1 MKKEEIAAIN
11 AEVKEIKSK
20 KSAIISREKEL
31 AMKVLKE
38 HFNGD
43 CTFLTEEE
51 FEEEDFGGCPTILST
66 TMVRDSDPA
75 DSFITRIHLGH
86 KKDWV
91 TGEEREVVFYDI
103 YAYYLG
109 KSEKDVDAEYESP
122 VDWAEI
128 LDCLLAAAECE
139 N

>member
-11 AEVKEIKSK
+11 AEVEEIKSK

-31 AMKVLKE
+31 AMKILKE

-51 FEEEDFGGCPTILST
+51 FDEEDFGGCPTILST
-66 TMVRDSDPA
+66 TMVKDSDPA
-75 DSFITRIHLGH
+75 DSYITRVRLE
-86 KKDWV
+86 KKKIRGIRKKQDV
-91 TGEEREVVFYDI
+91 LYFDI

-109 KSEKDVDAEYESP
+109 KKAEHVDAEYESP

-128 LDCLLAAAECE
+128 LDCLLAAAE
-139 N
+139 

>member
-11 AEVKEIKSK
+11 AEVEEIKSK

-31 AMKVLKE
+31 AMKLLKE

-51 FEEEDFGGCPTILST
+51 FDEEDFGGCPTILST
-66 TMVRDSDPA
+66 TMVKDSDPA
-75 DSFITRIHLGH
+75 DAYITRVSVGN
-86 KKDWV
+86 KRDWRANEDKE
-91 TGEEREVVFYDI
+91 TLYFDL

-109 KSEKDVDAEYESP
+109 KKAENVDAEYESP
-122 VDWAEI
+122 IDWSEF
-128 LDCLLAAAECE
+128 LDCLLAAAEGD